1 MNFNLYAGSDRL
13 IKEMSYEASYEKALK
28 KAIELNKPIMMVV
41 EQQGCPWCNKFEI
54 KTLTNDKIDTKVQ
67 DSFIPLRIIRELDSY
82 PEKFR
87 PKGVPTVLFIDPK
100 KEKAFYKSFGYKS
113 KREYKIELGKALEV
127 FNNNYK

>member
-1 MNFNLYAGSDRL
+1 M
-13 IKEMSYEASYEKALK
+13 KYEVSYEKALK
-28 KAIELNKPIMMVV
+28 KAITLNKPIMMVV

-54 KTLTNDKIDTKVQ
+54 KTLINDRIDTTVQ
-67 DSFIPLRIIRELDSY
+67 DNFIPLRIIRELDSY

-100 KEKAFYKSFGYKS
+100 KEDAFYKSFGYKS
-113 KREYKIELGKALEV
+113 KREYKVELKKAIDL